1 MTLLPDDVP
10 APIDFCCDKDARE
23 WADNAMRRRPC
34 RVGIFVAISRELAAA
49 NAQKVLELGSGPGFL
64 AERLLMDHPNIEY
77 TALDM
82 SPAMHSLARQ
92 RLGAS
97 ASRVDWVEADF
108 KSDGWSKG
116 LGRFDAIVT
125 VQAVHELRHKRH
137 VPALYAAVH
146 GLLSPGGTFLMCD
159 RFLESD
165 GIGDAALF
173 MTPEEHAA
181 ALEQG
186 GFRAPAL
193 LLQGDGLVLFRC
205 EKRDRRPSTP

>member
-1 MTLLPDDVP
+1 MRLLPDDVP
-10 APIDFCCDKDARE
+10 TPIDFCLDKDARE
-23 WADNAMRRRPC
+23 WADNAMRRRPY
-34 RVGIFVAISRELAAA
+34 RAGIFATISHELAAI

-64 AERLLMDHPNIEY
+64 AERLLIDHPNIEY
-77 TALDM
+77 TALDI

-92 RLGAS
+92 RLDAG
-97 ASRVDWVEADF
+97 ASRVDWVEGDF
-108 KSDGWSKG
+108 KSDGWSNG
-116 LGRFDAIVT
+116 LGRFDAVVT

-137 VPALYAAVH
+137 APALYEAVH
-146 GLLSPGGTFLMCD
+146 RLLTPGGTFLMCD
-159 RFLESD
+159 RFVGSD

-205 EKRDRRPSTP
+205 EKRNSSPT